1 LRGRSHALRGARPFN
16 RFTTTAV
23 WLLPTLVA
31 LACSGAPKSAAG
43 NGADTTPVV
52 PYRPGVDEGLGASVA
67 ILLDN
72 SGSMSNRAR
81 RGGDERPKFLVARQA
96 IEAMLAAT
104 DSFVARHNDV
114 PVNVGL
120 YRFAS
125 DVETL
130 VPVRRYDARA
140 LHDALESMP
149 DPKGGTAIGD
159 AMDAARADLYRAG
172 TFRKYLLVVTDG
184 ENTSGRRPDRVAREI
199 AARSE
204 GAVRMYFV
212 AFDVDARRFAFVNE
226 VKGEVLGATDGAA
239 LRANLDT
246 IYRGKILAE
255 SIDIGETLPSST
267 KGAQAPNPSSPS
279 PEKRKP

>member
-1 LRGRSHALRGARPFN
+1 MS
-16 RFTTTAV
+16 AV
-23 WLLPTLVA
+23 VLSTMLVV
-31 LACSGAPKSAAG
+31 LACSDARKVAARAGVGSTAAAPA
-43 NGADTTPVV
+43 
-52 PYRPGVDEGLGASVA
+52 PYRAEGDEGLGASVA

-81 RGGDERPKFLVARQA
+81 RGGDDRPKFLVARQA

-104 DSFVARHNDV
+104 DSFVARHNDF

-125 DVETL
+125 DVQVL

-149 DPKGGTAIGD
+149 DPRGGTAIGD

-172 TFRKYLLVVTDG
+172 TIRKYLLVVTDG
-184 ENTSGRRPDRVAREI
+184 ENTSGRSPSKVAREI

-226 VKGEVLGATDGAA
+226 VRGEVVGATDGPA
-239 LRANLDT
+239 LRASLDT

-255 SIDIGETLPSST
+255 SIDIGETRSDST
-267 KGAQAPNPSSPS
+267 KAAPAPNLSSPS